1 MLTFTRINLD
11 KNVVYVIL
19 INPVKKGWRV
29 NENVSGMCM
38 FVKRCLKVTKIRE
51 TNYFKLFNKNI
62 LNLKFTLLIM
72 L

>member
-38 FVKRCLKVTKIRE
+38 FVKRCLKVTKIRGV
-51 TNYFKLFNKNI
+51 T
-62 LNLKFTLLIM
+62 
-72 L
+72 